1 MVRNRLG
8 IGIAALAFSLAV
20 GLAAQGGRAV
30 AMPQGQPAAAP
41 PPAVIEAAR
50 AIDGRGHELHNVR
63 VVVENGKISAVGA
76 DVAIPAGAVVYKL
89 GEGETLLPG
98 LIDVHVHLT
107 RHFGPNGQA
116 YDPRETPEQAT
127 LGAANNMWVTLL
139 AGFTTVQSVG
149 DPSDVLFR
157 TYEQRGITPGPRVLT
172 AINPIVGSPRVG
184 SDDLLRARVQ
194 ILASQHADLV
204 KIFASDS
211 IRSGAGPTLSL
222 DQLQALCGEANQ
234 LGLRTLVHAYR
245 GSVRNAT
252 LAGCTE
258 VEHGTFATQDDLNLM
273 AQKGTYFDPQVG
285 LVIQNYLRF
294 QKQFMGEGN
303 YDAAGFAAMRDAL
316 ELNKKLFQMAIHTPG
331 LKIVTGTDAVAGA
344 FGHNADEI
352 IARIEDG
359 QPAMDAITS
368 ATSLNAESLRLE
380 KQIGSIA
387 PGLDADLIVVNG
399 NPLTAPATLRQVAF
413 VMKGGTVYTDMLS
426 AGH

>member
-1 MVRNRLG
+1 
-8 IGIAALAFSLAV
+8 
-20 GLAAQGGRAV
+20 
-30 AMPQGQPAAAP
+30 
-41 PPAVIEAAR
+41 
-50 AIDGRGHELHNVR
+50 
-63 VVVENGKISAVGA
+63 
-76 DVAIPAGAVVYKL
+76 
-89 GEGETLLPG
+89 
-98 LIDVHVHLT
+98 
-107 RHFGPNGQA
+107 
-116 YDPRETPEQAT
+116 
-127 LGAANNMWVTLL
+127 
-139 AGFTTVQSVG
+139 
-149 DPSDVLFR
+149 
-157 TYEQRGITPGPRVLT
+157 
-172 AINPIVGSPRVG
+172 
-184 SDDLLRARVQ
+184 
-194 ILASQHADLV
+194 
-204 KIFASDS
+204 
-211 IRSGAGPTLSL
+211 
-222 DQLQALCGEANQ
+222 LQALCGEANQ

-368 ATSLNAESLRLE
+368 ATSLNAESLRLD

-399 NPLTAPATLRQVAF
+399 NPLTDPAALRQVAL
-413 VMKGGTVYTDMLS
+413 VMKGGTVYTDTLS

>member
-8 IGIAALAFSLAV
+8 IGIVAIAFSLAV
-20 GLAAQGGRAV
+20 GLPAQGGRAV

-41 PPAVIEAAR
+41 PTAVIEAAR

-76 DVAIPAGAVVYKL
+76 DVAIPAGAVIYKL

-211 IRSGAGPTLSL
+211 IRSGAGPTLTL

-331 LKIVTGTDAVAGA
+331 LKIVMGTDAVAGA

-399 NPLTAPATLRQVAF
+399 NPLTDPATLRQVAF
-413 VMKGGTVYTDMLS
+413 VMKGGTVYKDT
-426 AGH
+426 APVGN